1 MLDMKAAVPLTFAL
15 ALSAAAP
22 NAATA
27 AVGDP
32 SDMLKPGGLR
42 NLVSLGES
50 VVGDRPGGAREDQDA
65 KRKVAQCFAG
75 YWRRC

>member
-32 SDMLKPGGLR
+32 SEMLRPGSLR
-42 NLVSLGES
+42 NLVRPSES
-50 VVGDRPGGAREDQDA
+50 IVGDGPGGARDDHGA
-65 KRKVAQCFAG
+65 RRKVAQCFSG
-75 YWRRC
+75 YWRC